1 MADESSADDGA
12 IFALWA
18 RLTEAQ
24 VHNLTDEV
32 VRISEAL
39 ARLNPGDPVP
49 TPIRAL
55 AQAVRDNGWGYFP
68 VVERALA

>member
-1 MADESSADDGA
+1 MADESGADDGA

-18 RLTEAQ
+18 RLSEAQ
-24 VHNLTDEV
+24 VHGLTDDV

-39 ARLNPGDPVP
+39 ARLSPGDPVP
-49 TPIRAL
+49 VTIRAI
-55 AQAVRDNGWGYFP
+55 AQRIRDNGWGYLP